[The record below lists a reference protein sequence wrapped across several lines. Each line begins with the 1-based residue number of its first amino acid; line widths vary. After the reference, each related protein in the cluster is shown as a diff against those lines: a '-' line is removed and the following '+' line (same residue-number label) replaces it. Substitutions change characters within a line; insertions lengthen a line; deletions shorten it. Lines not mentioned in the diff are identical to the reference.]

1 MESKVTF
8 TKTEIEG
15 SLLFIELGPIVLVT
29 SFDPDKN
36 KANVMTIFW
45 TIALDFKQNIKI
57 CTGPWNYSFDII
69 MKTKECMA
77 AI

>member
-36 KANVMTIFW
+36 KANVMTISW
-45 TIALDFKQNIKI
+45 TIALDFK
-57 CTGPWNYSFDII
+57 
-69 MKTKECMA
+69 
-77 AI
+77 